1 MWKDWKVVSPR
12 TARRTA
18 PQTAAAPA
26 GSPRQLPK
34 DLPREAPG
42 DAPRVAYVIGR
53 LERALRKRISE
64 ALLPFKLS
72 VAQYTT
78 LSVIRTHG
86 ESSNADLATRAF
98 ISPQAMNEVVQ
109 TLEQRKLV
117 TRRPDPSHG
126 RIVRLLLTKHGRD
139 VLNECDVAIRR
150 LEQVMLAGLSAPQR
164 EALRTTLLGCAQAL
178 EARTSS

>member
-1 MWKDWKVVSPR
+1 MWKDWKVVSRRTVKR
-12 TARRTA
+12 TAA
-18 PQTAAAPA
+18 QTAAPA
-26 GSPRQLPK
+26 ESPK
-34 DLPREAPG
+34 GVPG
-42 DAPRVAYVIGR
+42 DAPRVAYLVGR

-64 ALLPFKLS
+64 TLLPFKLS

-86 ESSNADLATRAF
+86 ETSNADLATRAF

-126 RIVRLLLTKHGRD
+126 RIVRLLLTTRGRD
-139 VLNECDVAIRR
+139 TLNECDAAVRR
-150 LEQVMLAGLSAPQR
+150 LEQVMLAGLSVAER

-178 EARTSS
+178 EPG